1 MEKETLYRFFRGE
14 TTSDEQQC
22 LMDWLDTDEEHR
34 RTFDRERQMY
44 NALLLF
50 APQKQVA
57 FRRSVGSRR
66 IIGYAAQI
74 AAMLVLAV
82 GIGWG
87 YVSYREHS
95 WEALTTRISA
105 PEGQRVNLKL
115 QDGTEVWLN
124 SGAELEY
131 PSLFAGDTRRV
142 RLAGEAFFDVSHDAD
157 KPFVVETFACRV
169 EVLGTRFNVNADVQH
184 SCFSTTLLRGGVRVT
199 SLEDSRQQV
208 VLEPDEKA
216 VLENGKLTLY
226 RADDPNEYLWIKGLI
241 SISGLDFKEV
251 MHRMEH
257 CYGVRINLNIAQ
269 IPILEAMGKLRISD
283 GIEHALG
290 ILQRSCNFN
299 YTYNHETNEIT
310 IY

>member
-1 MEKETLYRFFRGE
+1 
-14 TTSDEQQC
+14 
-22 LMDWLDTDEEHR
+22 
-34 RTFDRERQMY
+34 MY

-74 AAMLVLAV
+74 AAMLALAV

-87 YVSYREHS
+87 YVSYHEHS

-142 RLAGEAFFDVSHDAD
+142 RLAGEAFFDVSHDAS

-184 SCFSTTLLRGGVRVT
+184 SGFSTTLLRGSVRLT

-208 VLEPDEKA
+208 VLKPDEKA
-216 VLENGKLTLY
+216 VFENGKLTLH
-226 RADDPNEYLWIKGLI
+226 RADDPNEYLWVKGLI

-251 MHRMEH
+251 IHRMEH

-269 IPILEAMGKLRISD
+269 IPTLEAMGKLRISD

>member
-1 MEKETLYRFFRGE
+1 M
-14 TTSDEQQC
+14 
-22 LMDWLDTDEEHR
+22 
-34 RTFDRERQMY
+34 
-44 NALLLF
+44 
-50 APQKQVA
+50 
-57 FRRSVGSRR
+57 
-66 IIGYAAQI
+66 
-74 AAMLVLAV
+74 
-82 GIGWG
+82 
-87 YVSYREHS
+87 
-95 WEALTTRISA
+95 
-105 PEGQRVNLKL
+105 
-115 QDGTEVWLN
+115 WLN

-269 IPILEAMGKLRISD
+269 IPTLEAMGKLRISD

>member
-74 AAMLVLAV
+74 AAMLVLAM

-269 IPILEAMGKLRISD
+269 IPTLEAMGKLRISD

>member
-87 YVSYREHS
+87 YVSYRKHS

-269 IPILEAMGKLRISD
+269 IPTLEAMGKLRISD

>member
-269 IPILEAMGKLRISD
+269 IPTLEAMGKLRISD

>member
-257 CYGVRINLNIAQ
+257 CYGVRINLNVAP
-269 IPILEAMGKLRISD
+269 IPTLEAMGKLRISD

-290 ILQRSCNFN
+290 ILQRNCKFN
-299 YTYNHETNEIT
+299 YMYNHETNEIT

>member
-1 MEKETLYRFFRGE
+1 MEKEILYRFFRGE
-14 TTSDEQQC
+14 ATPDEQQS
-22 LMDWLDTDEEHR
+22 LMDWLDADEEHR

-50 APQKQVA
+50 APQKQA
-57 FRRSVGSRR
+57 ASRRSIGLRR

-74 AAMLVLAV
+74 AAMVALALGV
-82 GIGWG
+82 GWG
-87 YVSYREHS
+87 YISYHERS
-95 WEALTTRISA
+95 WETLTTRISA

-142 RLAGEAFFDVSHDAD
+142 RLSGEAFFDVSHDAD

-184 SCFSTTLLRGGVRVT
+184 ACFWTTLLRGSVRVT
-199 SLEDSRQQV
+199 SLEDPRQQV
-208 VLEPDEKA
+208 VLKPDEQA
-216 VLENGKLTLY
+216 LLEDGKLTLHK
-226 RADDPNEYLWIKGLI
+226 ADDPNEYLWTKGLI

-251 MHRMEH
+251 IHRMEH
-257 CYGVRINLNIAQ
+257 CYGVRINLAAAP
-269 IPILEAMGKLRISD
+269 IPTLEAMGKLRISD
-283 GIEHALG
+283 GIDHALG
-290 ILQRSCNFN
+290 ILQRSCDFN
-299 YTYNHETNEIT
+299 YTHNHETNEIT